1 MTPPEFPQEL
11 EWLNTNRPLRL
22 RELRGKVV
30 LLDFWTYCCIDCMHI
45 IPDLKRLEHKY
56 ADELVVIGV
65 HSAKFTT
72 ERESDNLRRAIARY
86 EIVHPVVNDRDL
98 VVWQEYGARAWPTLV
113 LIDPAGKIAHTR
125 SGGKVF
131 EAFDGLVAGL
141 VRQFDA
147 AGELDR
153 RPLDLGPVE
162 HAPASPLA
170 FPGKVLADAASRRL
184 FIADSN
190 HNRVVVVSLTDNSVV
205 DIIGRGEVG
214 LQDGNFESATF
225 NHPQG
230 MALVGDILYIADT
243 ENHALRAADLA
254 ARTVTTAAGTGQQ
267 PGSRAVGGL
276 ARETP
281 LNSPWDLV
289 EQGGALYIAMAGP
302 HQIWKLDLATGEIHP
317 YAGAGREARV
327 DGPLAQAA
335 LAQPSGITTDGKK
348 LYFADSEVSC
358 VRSADLDPNGEVAT
372 IAGGDLFDYGDRD
385 AVGRLARFQHPLG
398 IVYHAG
404 VLYVAD
410 TYNNKIKRV
419 SPADRSVAT
428 FLGAGQRGLQDGA
441 GEQAAFY
448 EPGGVSIARGKLY
461 IADTNNHLVRGADLA
476 TGRVETLQITGLRPP
491 TMGAKPAGERLALP
505 AQTVAPGEA
514 RLTISLIL
522 PAGHKLNEQAPTTVK
537 LRSSQTE
544 VIAFDGRADRII
556 GRPTFPLNVPLQLNP
571 GEAELNLDLL
581 IYYCGADVESLCYFR
596 EARLT
601 LPVKVEKGSAN
612 HQLQVSYAVPAA

>member
-1 MTPPEFPQEL
+1 MTPPEFPHEL

-22 RELRGKVV
+22 RELRGKIV

-45 IPDLKRLEHKY
+45 IPDLKRLERKY

-72 ERESDNLRRAIARY
+72 ERESDNIRQAIARY
-86 EIVHPVVNDRDL
+86 EIVHPVVNDRDM

-113 LIDPAGKIAHTR
+113 LIDPSGKIVHAR
-125 SGGKVF
+125 SGGNVF
-131 EAFDGLVAGL
+131 EAFDGLIAGL

-190 HNRVVVVSLTDNSVV
+190 HNRIVVVSLTDNSVV
-205 DIIGRGEVG
+205 DIIGRGELG
-214 LQDGNFESATF
+214 LQDGNFETASF

-230 MALVGDILYIADT
+230 MALVGDMLYIADT

-254 ARTVTTAAGTGQQ
+254 ARTVTIAAGTGQQ

-276 ARETP
+276 TRETP

-317 YAGAGREARV
+317 YAGTGREARV
-327 DGPLAQAA
+327 DGPLAYAA

-358 VRSADLDPNGEVAT
+358 VRAADLDPGGEVET

-410 TYNNKIKRV
+410 TYNNKIKCI
-419 SPADRSVAT
+419 SPADRSVAG
-428 FLGAGQRGLQDGA
+428 FLGTGRRGLQDGA

-448 EPGGVSIARGKLY
+448 EPGGVSIAQGKLY
-461 IADTNNHLVRGADLA
+461 IADTNNHLVRVADLA
-476 TGRVETLQITGLRPP
+476 TRRVETLQITGLRPP
-491 TMGAKPAGERLALP
+491 TVGAKPAGERRALP
-505 AQTVAPGEA
+505 AQTAAPGAA

-522 PAGHKLNEQAPTTVK
+522 PAGYKLNEQAPTAVK
-537 LRSSQTE
+537 LRSSQTK
-544 VIAFDGRADRII
+544 VIAFDGRAERII
-556 GRPTFPLNVPLQLNP
+556 SRPIFPLEIALELGA
-571 GEAELNLDLL
+571 GEAELSLDLL
-581 IYYCGADVESLCYFR
+581 IYYCGAEAESLCYFR

-601 LPVKVEKGSAN
+601 LPVKVEKGSVN